1 MYLCLPLAREKA
13 KLVLA
18 QDVSFVQKLNG
29 SQPWA
34 FVFPHPFALDLSTKT
49 VLLPVFSLLARHC
62 YIPTEKHCPLPP
74 AMPHCPRAL
83 PGPFP
88 GHCMTREGT
97 EECGGLL
104 STPACLVLAS
114 FFGIAV
120 GSRKLSRLGHCA
132 AARAGR
138 MQHLTSAPR
147 VIPSHQAWSKERG
160 LWM

>member
-1 MYLCLPLAREKA
+1 M
-13 KLVLA
+13 LA

-74 AMPHCPRAL
+74 AMPQCPRAL

-114 FFGIAV
+114 FFGILPHSLA
-120 GSRKLSRLGHCA
+120 KLCRLGHCA